1 MILRARVVTLIAPAA
16 AVLAVAVVSGQPAP
30 AAVYTATQAAAGRAA
45 YQTSCATCH
54 RPDLGG
60 GVDAPQ
66 LAGGTFLGVW
76 SGRTT
81 ADLVGYAQRGM
92 PPEYPGSLGEATYVN
107 IVAYILQANGAPA
120 GSDPLTATTSQPIG
134 SIAMRQTTAVQTAQQ
149 PAAPATA
156 PPPDP
161 DAPPQGR
168 GRGQPPPARRGVTI
182 AGEVKNYVPVTDAM
196 LRDPDPGDWLM
207 VRRNY
212 QAWSHSPLSQI
223 TPANVQNLRLAW
235 VWSMAEGGASQP
247 MPLVHNG
254 TMYLVNT
261 GNIVQ
266 ALDAA
271 TGSLIWEQRL
281 GPEQGGAMR
290 NLAIYQN
297 NLYVTTSD
305 ARINALDARNGQLVW
320 ETRIADRAKGYAATT
335 GPIVING
342 KALQG
347 LGGCDR
353 FKEDGCFISAFDV
366 TTGKLLWRFNTV
378 ARPDEPGGDT
388 WAGQPMMFRAGGETW
403 ATGSYDPVLNL
414 TYWGVAQPKP
424 WVPASRHMTVRDKA
438 LYTSSTLALNPDTGK
453 LVWYLQHAPGEALD
467 LDEVFERVL
476 IDVDGRPL
484 VFAIGKPGILWKM
497 DRKTGEFLGYKET
510 VYQNI
515 FSSIDPKTGTP
526 TYRSEIAEAKIGD
539 WVTACPST
547 AGGKNW
553 QAMSYHPGAGVLVIP
568 LSQTCLEIKGR
579 EQEFKEGNGG
589 AAADRR
595 WFEMPGTDGK
605 LGKLAAY
612 DVRTMKEVWS
622 YEQRASFL
630 TAVLTT
636 GGGLAFAGDLDR
648 NFRAFDVKTGK
659 ILWQTRLGTSVQGFP
674 VSFTAGGKQYI
685 AVPTGLGGGSPR
697 LVPRLISPEINYP
710 GTGNALYVFELPDR
724 R

>member
-182 AGEVKNYVPVTDAM
+182 AGEVKNYVPVTDEM

-235 VWSMAEGGASQP
+235 VWSMNGGRREPA
-247 MPLVHNG
+247 
-254 TMYLVNT
+254 
-261 GNIVQ
+261 
-266 ALDAA
+266 DAA
-271 TGSLIWEQRL
+271 RAQRHHVPREHREHRAGARRCDRRPHLGAPRL

-290 NLAIYQN
+290 NLAIYQDKPVCHDERRAHDCARRAN
-297 NLYVTTSD
+297 RPACVGDADCGSSEGVRCDDRTDRHQRQGSFRVWVGAIASRRTAASSARSTSPP
-305 ARINALDARNGQLVW
+305 ASCCGGS
-320 ETRIADRAKGYAATT
+320 TRSRG
-335 GPIVING
+335 
-342 KALQG
+342 
-347 LGGCDR
+347 
-353 FKEDGCFISAFDV
+353 
-366 TTGKLLWRFNTV
+366 
-378 ARPDEPGGDT
+378 PDEPGGDT
-388 WAGQPMMFRAGGETW
+388 WGKPADDVPRGRRDLDHRQLRSRSQPHLLGRRAGE
-403 ATGSYDPVLNL
+403 AVD
-414 TYWGVAQPKP
+414 AREP
-424 WVPASRHMTVRDKA
+424 WHMTVRDKA
-438 LYTSSTLALNPDTGK
+438 LYTSSTVALNPDTGK
-453 LVWYLQHAPGEALD
+453 LAWYFQHAPGESLD

-476 IDVDGRPL
+476 VDVDGRKL
-484 VFAIGKPGILWKM
+484 VVHHRQAGHSVEARSQ
-497 DRKTGEFLGYKET
+497 DRQVPRLQGNGLPERLQF
-510 VYQNI
+510 
-515 FSSIDPKTGTP
+515 D
-526 TYRSEIAEAKIGD
+526 RSEDRHADLSQRHHRSRASATGSPR
-539 WVTACPST
+539 ARAPQ
-547 AGGKNW
+547 GGHNW
-553 QAMSYHPGAGVLVIP
+553 QAMSYHPQTGSAHHSAEPDLHRDQRPRGGV
-568 LSQTCLEIKGR
+568 QGR
-579 EQEFKEGNGG
+579 HR
-589 AAADRR
+589 AARLADRR
-595 WFEMPGTDGK
+595 FFEMPGTDGNV
-605 LGKLAAY
+605 GKLAAY
-612 DVRTMKEVWS
+612 DVRTMEGGV
-622 YEQRASFL
+622 EL
-630 TAVLTT
+630 TNSA
-636 GGGLAFAGDLDR
+636 
-648 NFRAFDVKTGK
+648 
-659 ILWQTRLGTSVQGFP
+659 
-674 VSFTAGGKQYI
+674 
-685 AVPTGLGGGSPR
+685 
-697 LVPRLISPEINYP
+697 
-710 GTGNALYVFELPDR
+710 R
-724 R
+724 RS